1 MNSGGRAEAE
11 DHARLMD
18 GMYRGQR
25 HFYDATRK
33 YYLFGRDGAIAG
45 LDLKPGQSLL
55 ELGCGTGRN
64 MALAARRFPG
74 VTLYGLD
81 ISREMLETAR
91 ARFAATGQPV
101 TFLAGDATCFSP
113 ADFGVTGF
121 DRIMISY
128 ALSMIPDWQAA
139 LAASL
144 DALSPGGALHVVDFG
159 DQAGLPR
166 WFKRGLRG
174 WLARFHV
181 TPRDHLRTVLDTLC
195 RERNMALAIHS
206 IGAGYAIRAI
216 ATRNP
221 PEALLS

>member
-1 MNSGGRAEAE
+1 MSGGDVAGTE

-18 GMYRGQR
+18 GIYRGQR
-25 HFYDATRK
+25 HIYDATRK
-33 YYLFGRDGAIAG
+33 YYLFGRDGTIAG

-64 MALAARRFPG
+64 MQLAARRFPG
-74 VTLYGLD
+74 VRLYGLD

-91 ARFAATGQPV
+91 VRFAASGEPV
-101 TFLAGDATCFSP
+101 TFVAGDATRFSP
-113 ADFGVTGF
+113 ADFGTAGF

-139 LAASL
+139 LAAAL

-181 TPRDHLRTVLDTLC
+181 APRDDLHTVLGRLC
-195 RERNMALAIHS
+195 RQRNMALTIHG
-206 IGAGYAIRAI
+206 IGGGYAIRAI

-221 PEALLS
+221 SMPLLS